1 MTSGTTAVFVH
12 GNPETKA
19 VWAPLLA
26 ALRRDDVVLLS
37 PPGFGAPLPAGFP
50 ATVDGYGDWLVGEL
64 EALDGPVDL
73 VGHDWGG
80 LHVVNVAMTR
90 PDLLRSWATD
100 AIGVF
105 HPDYVWHAL
114 ARGWQTPGEG
124 ERAVAERFG
133 GTRTDR
139 TLTMIARGMR
149 DARVA
154 SRIAAAQGEEMGR
167 AVLALYRSAAQPAM
181 ATRGRHLERARAR
194 PGLCLLATGDGFVGT
209 EAQRR
214 WCAARAGASVA
225 TLEGLGHW
233 WLLQDPLAGARAIER
248 FWVDQYLLTNT
259 QLGVAR

>member
-1 MTSGTTAVFVH
+1 MTSDSTAVFVH
-12 GNPETKA
+12 GNPETEA

-50 ATVDGYGDWLVGEL
+50 ATVDDYRDWLIGEL
-64 EALDGPVDL
+64 EVLERPVDL

-90 PDLLRSWATD
+90 PDLLRSWVTD
-100 AIGVF
+100 AIGVL
-105 HPDYVWHAL
+105 HPEYAWHAL
-114 ARGWQTPGEG
+114 ARGWQTPGQG
-124 ERAVAERFG
+124 ERDVAERFG
-133 GTRTDR
+133 GTRTER
-139 TLTMIARGMR
+139 TLTMIGRGMR

-154 SRIAAAQGEEMGR
+154 SQIAAAQGEEMGR
-167 AVLALYRSAAQPAM
+167 AVLGLSRSAAQPAM
-181 ATRGRHLERARAR
+181 AEHGRALERAAAR

-233 WLLQDPLAGARAIER
+233 WLLEDPFAGARAIER
-248 FWVDQYLLTNT
+248 FWRINT
-259 QLGVAR
+259 C